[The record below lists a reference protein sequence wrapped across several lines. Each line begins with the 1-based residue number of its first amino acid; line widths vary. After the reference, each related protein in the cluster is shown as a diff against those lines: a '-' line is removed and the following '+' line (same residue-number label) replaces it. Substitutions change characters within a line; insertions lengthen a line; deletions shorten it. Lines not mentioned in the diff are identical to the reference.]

1 MKLQPSILSVMVR
14 RFSAP
19 SIRFLP
25 SLYLAMMIPAANAAK
40 PVDAKETQLDWIP
53 IEQLTP
59 EQRKQIP
66 TACCGA
72 YIAPE
77 RTDEEADLEPEE
89 ANLFGSADSSE
100 SDLQSSMVLK
110 DNVVLRQ
117 GSRSISTDLFKLN
130 QETSDA
136 ELVGNIQMR
145 EPGMLVRAE
154 HAALNIQNGEG
165 KLTNAE
171 FVMYETRVRGKAE
184 SLEKFKNNVVVLN
197 GSMVTGCEP
206 GDNTWSIHGKSIEVH
221 NDERYG
227 IAKHMRLNIKDVPVF
242 YFPYVRFPVGPDR
255 LTGFLF
261 PSLSINSDGIDDF
274 RVPFYWNIAPNMD
287 ATITP
292 RYMEERGYLLYS
304 EFRHMSRHFYT
315 EIEGSYLFED
325 ETGLVKRE
333 RDKNPDDADY
343 LDRLYGYK
351 GQSRWQ
357 YQIEQKGGL
366 GQRWKTEIDYA
377 DVSDIDYVRDIDR
390 GSVDLNR
397 SPYLRQKL
405 LTSYRTDNW
414 ALRAYAQ
421 ELLLL
426 NGSQVKYSEMPRINA
441 NGNYRT
447 GDWVV
452 DLKNEYVRFDLNS
465 HYEDDPKSN
474 VTNIILG
481 QRFYT
486 DYNIGLDKEYTAG
499 FIRPRIG
506 AKTLSFKLDD
516 TYMNQAVDTSH
527 SYVTPQA
534 SLDTGLYF
542 ERELFRF
549 DENYTQTLEPRIFYL
564 WRDYEDQSD
573 LTQLYSGGEAVNFD
587 SSLLSPSYQQLFRD
601 SRFSGGDRL
610 DDTHQVTIGLA
621 SRFIENASGIER
633 LRVGV
638 GQIIYFKDRDVHLNY
653 WDPAVGDQ
661 IAEDKLSTAQE
672 RARDEYRR
680 NRDTTSMLAGY
691 IGGQIGDYFTFSNDI
706 TIDPQNAKVQS
717 LSTTLRYMDDQY
729 RILNVGYRYSLD
741 RQASAPI
748 DGERPYSNSDLNQ
761 IDISTIWPVNDQWA
775 AIARIN
781 YDINYDAYLDTFVGM
796 EYDDCCYRVRVMARR
811 WVDYDLSGSMLEEL
825 SGRDYDRGIFLELQL
840 KGIGTISRKIGRL
853 LDKAVYGYSEREE
866 SLQ

>member
-1 MKLQPSILSVMVR
+1 
-14 RFSAP
+14 
-19 SIRFLP
+19 
-25 SLYLAMMIPAANAAK
+25 
-40 PVDAKETQLDWIP
+40 
-53 IEQLTP
+53 
-59 EQRKQIP
+59 
-66 TACCGA
+66 
-72 YIAPE
+72 
-77 RTDEEADLEPEE
+77 
-89 ANLFGSADSSE
+89 
-100 SDLQSSMVLK
+100 
-110 DNVVLRQ
+110 
-117 GSRSISTDLFKLN
+117 
-130 QETSDA
+130 
-136 ELVGNIQMR
+136 
-145 EPGMLVRAE
+145 
-154 HAALNIQNGEG
+154 
-165 KLTNAE
+165 
-171 FVMYETRVRGKAE
+171 
-184 SLEKFKNNVVVLN
+184 
-197 GSMVTGCEP
+197 
-206 GDNTWSIHGKSIEVH
+206 
-221 NDERYG
+221 
-227 IAKHMRLNIKDVPVF
+227 AKHMRLNIKDVPVF

-343 LDRLYGYK
+343 LDRLYSYK

-549 DENYTQTLEPRIFYL
+549 DENYTQTLETRIFYL
-564 WRDYEDQSD
+564 WRDYEDQSN
-573 LTQLYSGGEAVNFD
+573 LTQLYS
-587 SSLLSPSYQQLFRD
+587 
-601 SRFSGGDRL
+601 
-610 DDTHQVTIGLA
+610 
-621 SRFIENASGIER
+621 
-633 LRVGV
+633 
-638 GQIIYFKDRDVHLNY
+638 
-653 WDPAVGDQ
+653 
-661 IAEDKLSTAQE
+661 
-672 RARDEYRR
+672 
-680 NRDTTSMLAGY
+680 
-691 IGGQIGDYFTFSNDI
+691 
-706 TIDPQNAKVQS
+706 
-717 LSTTLRYMDDQY
+717 
-729 RILNVGYRYSLD
+729 
-741 RQASAPI
+741 
-748 DGERPYSNSDLNQ
+748 
-761 IDISTIWPVNDQWA
+761 
-775 AIARIN
+775 
-781 YDINYDAYLDTFVGM
+781 
-796 EYDDCCYRVRVMARR
+796 
-811 WVDYDLSGSMLEEL
+811 
-825 SGRDYDRGIFLELQL
+825 
-840 KGIGTISRKIGRL
+840 
-853 LDKAVYGYSEREE
+853 
-866 SLQ
+866 

>member
-1 MKLQPSILSVMVR
+1 M
-14 RFSAP
+14 
-19 SIRFLP
+19 
-25 SLYLAMMIPAANAAK
+25 
-40 PVDAKETQLDWIP
+40 
-53 IEQLTP
+53 
-59 EQRKQIP
+59 
-66 TACCGA
+66 
-72 YIAPE
+72 
-77 RTDEEADLEPEE
+77 
-89 ANLFGSADSSE
+89 
-100 SDLQSSMVLK
+100 
-110 DNVVLRQ
+110 
-117 GSRSISTDLFKLN
+117 
-130 QETSDA
+130 
-136 ELVGNIQMR
+136 
-145 EPGMLVRAE
+145 
-154 HAALNIQNGEG
+154 
-165 KLTNAE
+165 
-171 FVMYETRVRGKAE
+171 
-184 SLEKFKNNVVVLN
+184 
-197 GSMVTGCEP
+197 
-206 GDNTWSIHGKSIEVH
+206 
-221 NDERYG
+221 
-227 IAKHMRLNIKDVPVF
+227 
-242 YFPYVRFPVGPDR
+242 
-255 LTGFLF
+255 
-261 PSLSINSDGIDDF
+261 
-274 RVPFYWNIAPNMD
+274 
-287 ATITP
+287 
-292 RYMEERGYLLYS
+292 
-304 EFRHMSRHFYT
+304 
-315 EIEGSYLFED
+315 
-325 ETGLVKRE
+325 
-333 RDKNPDDADY
+333 
-343 LDRLYGYK
+343 
-351 GQSRWQ
+351 
-357 YQIEQKGGL
+357 
-366 GQRWKTEIDYA
+366 
-377 DVSDIDYVRDIDR
+377 
-390 GSVDLNR
+390 
-397 SPYLRQKL
+397 
-405 LTSYRTDNW
+405 
-414 ALRAYAQ
+414 
-421 ELLLL
+421 
-426 NGSQVKYSEMPRINA
+426 
-441 NGNYRT
+441 
-447 GDWVV
+447 
-452 DLKNEYVRFDLNS
+452 
-465 HYEDDPKSN
+465 
-474 VTNIILG
+474 G

-486 DYNIGLDKEYTAG
+486 DYNIGLNKEYTAG

-516 TYMNQAVDTSH
+516 TYMNQAVETSH

-542 ERELFRF
+542 ERELFRL

-653 WDPAVGDQ
+653 WDPVVGDQ
-661 IAEDKLSTAQE
+661 IAEDKLSTAQK

-706 TIDPQNAKVQS
+706 TIDPQDAKVQS
-717 LSTTLRYMDDQY
+717 LSTTLRYMDDEY
-729 RILNVGYRYSLD
+729 RIVNVGYRYSLD

-811 WVDYDLSGSMLEEL
+811 WVDYDLSGNMLEEL